1 MAESDEDVD
10 VEDIS
15 DGEQITNL
23 RDLAEDD
30 QKDKWYGNVWSLI
43 CNNKSFAL

>member
-15 DGEQITNL
+15 DNEQITHL

-30 QKDKWYGNVWSLI
+30 QRDKWYGNVSGFI
-43 CNNKSFAL
+43 CN

>member
-15 DGEQITNL
+15 DGEQITHL

-30 QKDKWYGNVWSLI
+30 QKEKWSVNVSSLI
-43 CNNKSFAL
+43 YN